1 MIRDLRYAIRGLL
14 GNPGFAAVAILTIA
28 IGIGANTTIFSWMRN
43 VLLNPLPEARD
54 PGRII
59 AIENTADN
67 GDPLTTSFLDYTD
80 YRDHLQLVDSVTLK
94 KIQSFVVGEES
105 HPERVWGEVVSG
117 NFFDLLGVRP
127 EMGRFFNR
135 EESGDEQNSHPVA
148 VISHGYWMSHYDGQ
162 SSVVGAKLRLNRT
175 VFTIIGVAPKPFHG
189 SWAGLE
195 MQIWVPI
202 TMYGQVTHTGTW
214 MLRDRNTRNFMVLA
228 RLKPGVTIEQ
238 ARAEA
243 KSLADLMAKANA
255 DSDQG
260 VGADV
265 LPLWR
270 SHFGSE
276 NILLTPIA
284 ILVGASGLML
294 LIVCANVANLLLAR
308 VTARRK
314 EFGIRMA
321 LGANSARLTREL
333 LIEALLVALSGS
345 LVGLLIASWLDGSLA
360 WLIPAVSTPMLLQPP
375 LDATVLLYSTALAC
389 FVALAAGCA
398 PALSASRVDINE
410 VLKQGSRGST
420 GAESHR
426 LRGMLVVA
434 EVTLAVVA
442 LIGAGLFVK
451 NFQKARGMN
460 PGFDPEGVALAQF
473 DFSTAGYSAQ
483 QADTFCQRL
492 RERLEQTP
500 GVTAVSYDDSVPLGF
515 NGGNWE
521 ALEIEGYV
529 PRPGER
535 MKIYRDMVAPGFFN
549 LMRIP
554 LLAGRDF
561 DLHDSATKLHDDP
574 IQKVMIVNQEFAL
587 RYFTGQDPLGHKV
600 RGWGEWFTI
609 VGVVH
614 DAKYHQ
620 ATESPQPYFYIPIR
634 QVFRPEY
641 GLTFLVRTSGPVTQA
656 ISTIRREA
664 AAIDPEL
671 LVADAEPMTEYIS
684 ASLFGQKIAASL
696 LSVLGGLSLLLAAV
710 GLYSVMAYSVA
721 QRTNEI
727 GIRISLGAQPGQVMS
742 LILLQ
747 AIRLA
752 LAGSVLGSAMA
763 VAAAR
768 LISAALAAVSPADP
782 IVYLGA
788 AAFASLIALLAAA
801 IPARRALRVDP
812 MVALRCQ

>member
-1 MIRDLRYAIRGLL
+1 MIRDLRYALRGLL
-14 GNPGFAAVAILTIA
+14 GNPGFATVAILTIG
-28 IGIGANTTIFSWMRN
+28 IGIGANTTIFSLMRN
-43 VLLNPLPEARD
+43 VLLNPLPEASD
-54 PGRII
+54 PDRIV

-94 KIQSFVVGEES
+94 KIQPFVVGEES

-127 EMGRFFNR
+127 EIGRFFNR
-135 EESGDEQNSHPVA
+135 EESGDEQNAHPVA
-148 VISHGYWMSHYDGQ
+148 VISHGYWMSHYQGQ

-195 MQIWVPI
+195 MHIWAPI

-214 MLRDRNTRNFMVLA
+214 MLQDRNTRNFMMLA
-228 RLKPGVTIEQ
+228 RLKPGVTIKQ
-238 ARAEA
+238 VRGEA
-243 KSLADLMAKANA
+243 KALAALMAKADA

-260 VGADV
+260 VGAEV
-265 LPLWR
+265 LPLWK

-284 ILVGASGLML
+284 ILLGASGLML

-314 EFGIRMA
+314 ELSIRMA
-321 LGANSARLTREL
+321 LGANPARLTQQL
-333 LIEALLVALSGS
+333 LTETLLVALAGS
-345 LVGLLIASWLDGSLA
+345 LMGLLIASWLGGSLA
-360 WLIPAVSTPMLLQPP
+360 WLIPAVSTPMLFQPP
-375 LDATVLLYSTALAC
+375 LDARVLLYCTALAC

-398 PALSASRVDINE
+398 PALSASRVNVNE
-410 VLKQGSRGST
+410 LLNEGTRGST
-420 GAESHR
+420 GAESYR
-426 LRGMLVVA
+426 LRGLLVVA

-442 LIGAGLFVK
+442 LIGAGLFLR

-473 DFSTAGYSAQ
+473 DFSTAGYDAQ
-483 QADTFCQRL
+483 QTDAFCQRL
-492 RERLEQTP
+492 RERLEHAP
-500 GVTAVSYDDSVPLGF
+500 GVTTVSYDDSVPLGF

-554 LLAGRDF
+554 LLEGRDF
-561 DLHDSATKLHDDP
+561 DLRDSATKLHDDP
-574 IQKVMIVNQEFAL
+574 IQKVMIVNQEFAR
-587 RYFTGQDPLGHKV
+587 RYFAGRNPLGHKV

-609 VGVVH
+609 VGLVQ

-620 ATESPQPYFYIPIR
+620 VTESPQPYFYIPIR

-641 GLTFLVRTSGPVTQA
+641 GLTFLVRTSGPMTQA
-656 ISTIRREA
+656 ISTTA
-664 AAIDPEL
+664 AVDPEL

-696 LSVLGGLSLLLAAV
+696 LSVLAGLSLLLAAV

-727 GIRISLGAQPGQVMS
+727 GIRMTLGAQPGQVMS
-742 LILLQ
+742 LILRQ
-747 AIRLA
+747 AMKLA
-752 LAGSVLGSAMA
+752 LVGLLLGSAMA
-763 VAAAR
+763 AATAR

-788 AAFASLIALLAAA
+788 AVLASLIALFAAA

-812 MVALRCQ
+812 MVALRYQ